1 MEDDLALRVHER
13 LSACPGLRPV
23 GAAEGHRFGRWDLV
37 SLAEGALGECTDP
50 DSLTASHEKRLRVRL
65 GASGR
70 EYAHNDDYC
79 RRYWIWDV
87 PEDDHGGRAARGL
100 GRPKGPLGTIAVDT
114 WPSGVGS
121 LRVSSLYVHPVAR
134 RRGLASSALDTV
146 YEACRAENLNGFRLD
161 TCWTWQR
168 SVRYYLNRGL
178 WVTSWKHALGL
189 ARLSYLPRY
198 EVRENEGEL
207 TFLVAGPDG
216 PDRGV
221 CAPGVMVPLLVADAV
236 DGRLRLRETEQY
248 ARMREELDSVR
259 YYARST
265 LALHLAVRGLPLVRG
280 EEEWAEALAGRWC
293 DIGDPEGLARK
304 IEMFE
309 GVARD
314 DGWRLT
320 GLYGKSSHPR
330 RD

>member
-23 GAAEGHRFGRWDLV
+23 GHAEGHRFGLWDLA

-50 DSLTASHEKRLRVRL
+50 DSLTASHEKRLRLRL
-65 GASGR
+65 GTSGR
-70 EYAHNDDYC
+70 EYEHNDDYC
-79 RRYWIWDV
+79 RRYWIWDAA
-87 PEDDHGGRAARGL
+87 EDRAV
-100 GRPKGPLGTIAVDT
+100 GRPRGPLGTIAVDT

-121 LRVSSLYVHPVAR
+121 LRVSSLYVHPVTR
-134 RRGLASSALDTV
+134 RRGLASSTLDTV
-146 YEACRAENLNGFRLD
+146 YEACRAESLHGFRLD

-168 SVRYYLNRGL
+168 SVRYYLNRTL

-198 EVRENEGEL
+198 EVRENGGEL
-207 TFLVAGPDG
+207 TFLVANPDL
-216 PDRGV
+216 R
-221 CAPGVMVPLLVADAV
+221 APGDMVPLLVADTV

-248 ARMREELDSVR
+248 ARTRDELNAVR

-280 EEEWAEALAGRWC
+280 EEEWAEAVSGRWC

-304 IEMFE
+304 IEVFE
-309 GVARD
+309 RVARD

-320 GLYGKSSHPR
+320 GLYDQSSR
-330 RD
+330 SRLD

>member
-13 LSACPGLRPV
+13 LSAGPGLRPV
-23 GAAEGHRFGRWDLV
+23 GPAEGQRFARWDLT

-50 DSLTASHEKRLRVRL
+50 DSITASHEKRLRLRL
-65 GASGR
+65 GASGQ
-70 EYAHNDDYC
+70 EYEHDDDYC
-79 RRYWIWDV
+79 RRYWIRD
-87 PEDDHGGRAARGL
+87 PTEDRAGE
-100 GRPKGPLGTIAVDT
+100 RPRGPLGTIAVDT

-134 RRGLASSALDTV
+134 RRGLASSTLDTV
-146 YEACRAENLNGFRLD
+146 YEACRAENLHGFRLD

-198 EVRENEGEL
+198 EVTESEGEL
-207 TFLVAGPDG
+207 TFLVADPDA
-216 PDRGV
+216 
-221 CAPGVMVPLLVADAV
+221 CAPGAMVPLLVADAL

-248 ARMREELDSVR
+248 ARTRDELNAVR

-265 LALHLAVRGLPLVRG
+265 LALHLAVRGMPLVRG
-280 EEEWAEALAGRWC
+280 KEEWAEAVAGRWR

-304 IEMFE
+304 IEVFE
-309 GVARD
+309 RVARD

-320 GLYGKSSHPR
+320 GLYGRSSHSR
-330 RD
+330 HF